1 MSEEVK
7 KCTLFLFIPGRP
19 HHRGPVLRQG
29 RQEGHVQDIQGGT
42 NDITHGRFP
51 TIEYYVFPF
60 QKLYGPKYVWFFIGW
75 YEDDWFR
82 NEARLRSEGIGC
94 TPSQVCNGF
103 EIICEN

>member
-1 MSEEVK
+1 MK
-7 KCTLFLFIPGRP
+7 KCNLFFLFQDARIIVGLFYAKAARKVMC
-19 HHRGPVLRQG
+19 RIYK
-29 RQEGHVQDIQGGT
+29 EVQMT
-42 NDITHGRFP
+42 LHMAVFP
-51 TIEYYVFPF
+51 QLKIIFFPF